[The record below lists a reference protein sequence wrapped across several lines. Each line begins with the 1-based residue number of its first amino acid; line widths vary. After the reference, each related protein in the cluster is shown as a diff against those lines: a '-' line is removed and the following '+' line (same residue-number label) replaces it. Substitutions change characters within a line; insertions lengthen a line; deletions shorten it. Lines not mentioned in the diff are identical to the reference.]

1 MPVLQESTREQLRTG
16 IGYLL
21 GAVKILEADAS
32 GSTTTFLTDDIAIMT
47 ADDPNGKWL
56 VFTSGSN
63 NDGQI
68 RQITNSTVSSNRVT
82 LTFFPAITD
91 ATANSDTA
99 ELWDQWY
106 DPVAIHNFINQAQ
119 IDATGY
125 IYDPVED
132 ISLHSGGALRY
143 DIPTN
148 FEMLQG
154 VYVRTGMDSEVIIE
168 AGEVWN
174 ESVDSDFTVT
184 QDDSDKLFGRVATK
198 FVVAGSVSAGD
209 LVSQKIASLDISG
222 KDFIEFP
229 IKVRT
234 AVVASD
240 LVLRLSAAA
249 NGANTD
255 KIIAIPALSAQVET
269 WVRVAMSEAVSGF
282 DPSECT
288 AIISVALEYNANNG
302 ANTIWIGRID
312 ATRNDSYEY
321 TLVDNSLWYIAK
333 EARDLVFKSEAQDGL
348 GYRLIKLVGGDV
360 PAQLNADATV
370 TEVPESF
377 IIYHAAGL
385 ALRRPIRGES
395 TDQARERRS
404 QANDNLGIAAGY
416 KSAFPMLVNLRKVT

>member
-32 GSTTTFLTDDIAIMT
+32 GSTTTFLTDDIAILT

-125 IYDPVED
+125 IYNPVED

-154 VYVRTGMDSEVIIE
+154 GVRPD
-168 AGEVWN
+168 
-174 ESVDSDFTVT
+174 
-184 QDDSDKLFGRVATK
+184 R
-198 FVVAGSVSAGD
+198 
-209 LVSQKIASLDISG
+209 
-222 KDFIEFP
+222 
-229 IKVRT
+229 
-234 AVVASD
+234 
-240 LVLRLSAAA
+240 
-249 NGANTD
+249 
-255 KIIAIPALSAQVET
+255 
-269 WVRVAMSEAVSGF
+269 
-282 DPSECT
+282 
-288 AIISVALEYNANNG
+288 
-302 ANTIWIGRID
+302 
-312 ATRNDSYEY
+312 
-321 TLVDNSLWYIAK
+321 
-333 EARDLVFKSEAQDGL
+333 DGL
-348 GYRLIKLVGGDV
+348 
-360 PAQLNADATV
+360 
-370 TEVPESF
+370 
-377 IIYHAAGL
+377 
-385 ALRRPIRGES
+385 RG
-395 TDQARERRS
+395 
-404 QANDNLGIAAGY
+404 NH
-416 KSAFPMLVNLRKVT
+416 